1 MYGPIL
7 EGKLVRLRPPQPA
20 DAAVMI
26 TWFDDL
32 EVTRFLKLQ
41 NPPSL
46 DAEKEWLDRMARDP
60 DSVFWVVEHVGR
72 VVGGTSIVRID
83 WKHGFGTTGTV
94 LGDKSVWGKGLGR
107 ELMQLR
113 ADYAFTQTPLRKR
126 KSKVALL
133 TDYRGLTVTQ
143 LQELRGKLRTGDVE
157 YRVVKN
163 TLARRAADAAGV
175 ADLKAEL
182 EGPVAIAFGYDDLS
196 LPSKLINEFVRTTRL
211 KLDVK
216 GGLVEGR
223 VFSPDQVKQ
232 LADLPSRDSLLAQL
246 LGTLQ
251 SPVAQLVGIMQTP
264 VQQLLGVLD
273 AYKSKLEA
281 A

>member
-1 MYGPIL
+1 MPKARK
-7 EGKLVRLRPPQPA
+7 EQK
-20 DAAVMI
+20 
-26 TWFDDL
+26 
-32 EVTRFLKLQ
+32 
-41 NPPSL
+41 
-46 DAEKEWLDRMARDP
+46 AEQ
-60 DSVFWVVEHVGR
+60 VELL
-72 VVGGTSIVRID
+72 TE
-83 WKHGFGTTGTV
+83 K
-94 LGDKSVWGKGLGR
+94 
-107 ELMQLR
+107 
-113 ADYAFTQTPLRKR
+113 LRKA
-126 KSKVALL
+126 KVALL

-143 LQELRGKLRTGDVE
+143 LQDLRGRLRTGDVE
-157 YRVVKN
+157 YRVIKN
-163 TLARRAADAAGV
+163 TLARRAADAAGLG
-175 ADLKAEL
+175 DLKAQL

-196 LPSKLINEFVRTTRL
+196 LPSKLINEFVRSTRL

-232 LADLPSRDSLLAQL
+232 LADLPSRETLLAQL